1 MLGGYVT
8 RILLCWELG
17 TDYQHL
23 LSLQSIAR
31 FYQGKGYE
39 VWVAGRDVTKLKRLF
54 SDVKINVVQAPFAD
68 SAADLGVEKQA
79 PRSYADF
86 LRRCGFHHAD
96 ALSGLV
102 SAWRNLFSFIKP
114 DLLLCDHAP
123 VALLSARGLSAGGRF
138 INGSSFLGRFS
149 EPESVGKIAVG
160 VPFSVP
166 DDNRPAGVFFTGDLA
181 TNDVVRFE
189 DELVKVINK
198 VCIEFSIPRI
208 NNLADLFADFDKC
221 IFQTYSELDH
231 YGYRSAEQRHKTSY
245 VGSAVPEFSEPAIFP
260 HFKGP
265 KIYCHVKGSAETP
278 ILLKTLQAIE
288 CSAIVLVDGIPDSII
303 NAHKS
308 RHILY
313 VDKPVSMRDVLGKS
327 TFAILNG
334 GINSVS
340 LFMKM
345 GIPVALFPLHIEQF
359 LMAKRVEA
367 LNAGVQLNL
376 STVDS
381 ALQGLQKV
389 NGRQKKVAAGLFEE
403 KYQSESAHNELL
415 LQLALVEQNFLLEK
429 LKSYPKF

>member
-1 MLGGYVT
+1 MT

-23 LSLQSIAR
+23 LSLQSVAR
-31 FYQGKGYE
+31 FYQSKGYE

-54 SDVKINVVQAPFAD
+54 SDVAIQVIQAPFAD
-68 SAADLGVEKQA
+68 SVAEIGVEKQA

-114 DLLLCDHAP
+114 DLLLLDHAP
-123 VALLSARGLSAGGRF
+123 VALLSARGLSMGGRF
-138 INGSSFLGRFS
+138 INGSAFLGRFS
-149 EPESVGKIAVG
+149 ETETVAKVAVG

-166 DDNRPAGVFFTGDLA
+166 DDNRPAGVFFAGDLA
-181 TNDVVRFE
+181 TNDIVRFE

-198 VCIEFSIPRI
+198 VCMEFSIARI

-245 VGSAVPEFSEPAIFP
+245 VGATIPEFSEPAVFP

-278 ILLKTLQAIE
+278 VLLKTLQAIE
-288 CSAIVLVDGIPDSII
+288 CSAIVLVDGIPESII
-303 NAHKS
+303 NAHRS

-313 VDKPVSMRDVLGKS
+313 VHQPVSMRDVLDKT

-334 GINSVS
+334 GVNSVS
-340 LFMKM
+340 LFMKA

-376 STVDS
+376 ADVDS

-389 NGRQKKVAAGLFEE
+389 NSRQKKVAVGLFEE
-403 KYQSESAHNELL
+403 KYQSKSAHNDVL
-415 LQLALVEQNFLLEK
+415 LQLALVEQSFLIEK
-429 LKSYPKF
+429 LKNA

>member
-1 MLGGYVT
+1 MLSMLGGYVA
-8 RILLCWELG
+8 RILICWELG
-17 TDYQHL
+17 SDYQHL

-31 FYQGKGYE
+31 FYQGKGYD
-39 VWVAGRDVTKLKRLF
+39 VWVAARDVSKLKRLF
-54 SDVKINVVQAPFAD
+54 SDVAINIVAAPSAD
-68 SAADLGVEKQA
+68 SAAELGVEKQA

-102 SAWRNLFSFIKP
+102 SAWRSLFSFIKP

-123 VALLSARGLSAGGRF
+123 VALLSSRGLSVDGRK
-138 INGSSFLGRFS
+138 
-149 EPESVGKIAVG
+149 VAKIAIG
-160 VPFSVP
+160 MPFSVP
-166 DDNRPAGVFFTGDLA
+166 DDNRPAGVFFAGDLA
-181 TNDVVRFE
+181 KNDIVLFE
-189 DELVKVINK
+189 DDIVKVINK
-198 VCIEFSIPRI
+198 VCIEFSISRI
-208 NNLADLFADFDKC
+208 NNLAELFADFDKC

-245 VGSAVPEFSEPAIFP
+245 VGTAVPEFAEPAVFP

-265 KIYCHVKGSAETP
+265 KIYCHVKGSFETP
-278 ILLKTLQAIE
+278 VLLKTLQAIE

-303 NAHKS
+303 KAHQSK
-308 RHILY
+308 HVLY
-313 VDKPVSMRDVLGKS
+313 IDKPVSMRDVLDKS

-340 LFMKM
+340 LFMKA

-367 LNAGVQLNL
+367 LNAGIQLNL
-376 STVDS
+376 TDVDS

-389 NGRQKKVAAGLFEE
+389 NSRQKKVSAGLFEE
-403 KYQSESAHNELL
+403 KYQSENARNELL
-415 LQLALVEQNFLLEK
+415 LQLALVEQNFIFEK
-429 LKSYPKF
+429 LKS